1 MGRAFAM
8 TVKVLGAGS
17 VSEDSVGI
25 LGDTLGDLG
34 QDVDALELLEFL
46 AADLDPVP
54 ADPVFQKELA
64 ELLWEM
70 VSDGRGVRPHRTS
83 HPTFSSAAARPACP
97 RAWYCHTPRCS
108 TTAGS
113 PLNTRRLSRRT

>member
-1 MGRAFAM
+1 M

-17 VSEDSVGI
+17 VSDDSIGI

-70 VSDGRGVRPHRTS
+70 VSEGRGGRPRNH
-83 HPTFSSAAARPACP
+83 
-97 RAWYCHTPRCS
+97 
-108 TTAGS
+108 
-113 PLNTRRLSRRT
+113 